1 MANLID
7 VESPGYPLGVRAAE
21 SLPELRDYLIQCRAC
36 PRLVW
41 SRENVPARGFP
52 GQRGWDK
59 PVPGFG
65 DPEAS
70 IAIVGLAP
78 SADGSNRT
86 GRVFTG
92 DPSGDF
98 LYRALYDAG
107 FASQPTAVSTDDGLT
122 LNDIYITASVKCVPP
137 ANKPTTGERD
147 ECNTFLVHELKLLEP
162 SLRIVIALGGF
173 GWHAAL
179 QALAANGWTIPRP
192 KPKFG
197 HGVAV
202 TLFRERDI
210 RSGSGSN
217 DDDAARV
224 PAEETLSLMGCFH
237 TSPQNT
243 NTGKLTHDSLVNL
256 LLGVRDLAHGKP
268 RT

>member
-1 MANLID
+1 MADLLD
-7 VESPGYPLGVRAAE
+7 VDSPGYPLGVRATETLA
-21 SLPELRDYLIQCRAC
+21 ELRDYLIRCRAC

-65 DPEAS
+65 DPRAR

-107 FASQPTAVSTDDGLT
+107 FASQPTAVSSDDGLT

-162 SLRIVIALGGF
+162 SLRVVIALGGF

-179 QALAANGWTIPRP
+179 KALAANGWTIPRP